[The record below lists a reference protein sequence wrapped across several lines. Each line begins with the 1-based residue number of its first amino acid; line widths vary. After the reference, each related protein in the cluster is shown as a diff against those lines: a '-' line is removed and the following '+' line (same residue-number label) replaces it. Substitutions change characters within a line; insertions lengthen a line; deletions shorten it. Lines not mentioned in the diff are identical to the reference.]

1 MPETIHAAGAVLV
14 RGAGHADAQVAVIH
28 RPHRADWTLPKGKVD
43 PGELLPTTAVRE
55 VLEESGLTITLGA
68 PLAAQHY
75 LVGDAPKTVSYWRAN
90 SVSGEFIANDEVDEL
105 RWLPVP
111 QAQALLSYGHDRLLV
126 EQAAAAPDT
135 VPLLLVRHAHAG
147 DGETWRAAG
156 RDDAERPLTA
166 RGLRA
171 AVGVESLARA
181 FGVRQVITSPALRC
195 TQTVAGLRE
204 FAAWRED
211 PWIQDGADIATDG
224 FAKMLARAGAAPE
237 PVAVCTHG
245 EQVDWL
251 VGHFG
256 LDPFKFN
263 KGGVLVLHRRA
274 DDLSLIVAREWYPPL
289 R

>member
-14 RGAGHADAQVAVIH
+14 RGAGDGDAQVAVIH
-28 RPHRADWTLPKGKVD
+28 RPHRDDWTLPKGKVD

-55 VLEESGLTITLGA
+55 VREETGLTITLGA
-68 PLAAQHY
+68 PLESQHY
-75 LVGDAPKTVSYWRAN
+75 TVGDAPKTVHYWRAN
-90 SVSGEFIANDEVDEL
+90 SISGDFIANDEVDEL
-105 RWLPVP
+105 RWLSVP
-111 QAQALLSYGHDRLLV
+111 QAQALLSYDHDRLLV
-126 EQAAAAPDT
+126 EQAVAVPDT

-147 DGETWRAAG
+147 DGETWRTAG
-156 RDDAERPLTA
+156 RDDGERPLTA
-166 RGLRA
+166 RGLKA
-171 AVGVESLARA
+171 AAGVTSVARA

-204 FAAWRED
+204 FATWQEN
-211 PWIQDGADIATDG
+211 PWIYDGMDIATEG
-224 FAKMLARAGAAPE
+224 FAQMLTAAGTAAE
-237 PVAVCTHG
+237 PIAVCTHS

-274 DDLSLIVAREWYPPL
+274 DDLSLILAQEWYPPV